1 MKNITTANQL
11 RGRAIG
17 SIFFAGFG
25 ALWILLS
32 FYARQVLTVDTGI
45 FVATVAL
52 ALMAIALWLMRQ
64 ARHYPLLPEDTAR
77 GRSFGRINVL
87 QWIAVAIVAFSFAK
101 LHMDAYVM
109 SAITAIVGIHFFP
122 LAKLFR
128 YPMHNVTG
136 AVLVLWASA
145 SVLFVPVDRLQG
157 VSALGT
163 GIVLWLSAAITLTL
177 AIAMARRSHPIQK
190 RDSLYA

>member
-64 ARHYPLLPEDTAR
+64 ARHYHLLPEDPAR

-136 AVLVLWASA
+136 AVLVLWASV

-157 VSALGT
+157 ISALGT
-163 GIVLWLSAAITLTL
+163 GIVLWLSSAITLTL
-177 AIAMARRSHPIQK
+177 AIAMARRSNPIQK